1 MSDHKYRTWGDPF
14 TQLNP
19 IVFFHGLPGIKSGQ
33 NQDLAELVHQTTGRQ
48 ILLPF
53 GIGLSKNPGT
63 FTFTQDIED
72 KFKTLKQLS
81 HPATLVG
88 HSWGGFQA
96 IALAAHIPTQC
107 KQLILMSPLMGI
119 PDRQPLDAILD
130 QLQAD
135 HPQVQ
140 FEDRPEL
147 LQDADQAREKYSIES
162 LLKKIQAPT
171 TILQAHNDPVTP
183 DQRVK
188 ELLHHIKQKPTYRE
202 LQCDHNFL
210 ENRHLIK
217 QALLEALTD

>member
-1 MSDHKYRTWGDPF
+1 MSDHQFRTWGDPYK
-14 TQLNP
+14 QQNP
-19 IVFFHGLPGIKSGQ
+19 IVFLHGLPGIKSGQ
-33 NQDLAELVHQTTGRQ
+33 NQDLADLVHQTTQRPV
-48 ILLPF
+48 LLPF
-53 GIGLSKNPGT
+53 GKGLSKNPGT

-72 KFKTLKQLS
+72 KSKTLKKLT

-96 IALAAHIPTQC
+96 ITLAAQNPAQC

-119 PDRQPLDAILD
+119 PEQDPLDKILD
-130 QLQAD
+130 QLQTD

-140 FEDRPEL
+140 FAARPQL
-147 LQDADQAREKYSIES
+147 LQDANQTRQNYSIET

-183 DQRVK
+183 DHRVK
-188 ELLHHIKQKPTYRE
+188 DLLTHIKQKPTYRE

-210 ENRHLIK
+210 ENRHLIR
-217 QALLEALTD
+217 QALLDALKD

>member
-1 MSDHKYRTWGDPF
+1 MSDHQFRTWGDPF
-14 TQLNP
+14 TQPNP
-19 IVFFHGLPGIKSGQ
+19 IVFLHGLPGIKSGQ
-33 NQDLAELVHQTTGRQ
+33 NQDLADLVHQTTMRP
-48 ILLPF
+48 ILLTF
-53 GIGLSKNPGT
+53 GKGLSKNPGT

-72 KFKTLKQLS
+72 KFKTLQTLT

-96 IALAAHIPTQC
+96 ITLAALNPTRC

-119 PDRQPLDAILD
+119 PEQDPLDAILD

-140 FEDRPEL
+140 FAARPQL
-147 LQDADQAREKYSIES
+147 LKDADQARQKYPIAS
-162 LLKKIQAPT
+162 LLEKIQATT

-183 DQRVK
+183 DHRIK
-188 ELLHHIKQKPTYRE
+188 ELLPHIKQKPTYRE

-217 QALLEALTD
+217 QALLAALTD